1 MLLNRL
7 RAAAP
12 AIAATAAAATLA
24 IHETT
29 KNSSFGGASQLEL
42 KYFDGKG
49 LAETSRLI
57 MAMSGKP
64 YTDTRWKMDMSKPY
78 GKRCEGFMKAKADGD
93 LLMNLDRAPL
103 LLVDGTAIAQSKTI
117 ERYLARRVGLYGA
130 NEVEAAQIDAIG
142 EHIRDMKEM
151 HGKAA
156 DKAVFKSETLPAF
169 LGKLEKVAGST
180 KGCLVGKS
188 LSLADIQLYEV
199 VCEYFPSR
207 EAYES
212 TKDGGSASAG
222 GLASGEAALLKDCPK
237 LTASV
242 VAVKA
247 HPNIA
252 KHVAGRNYTA
262 PW

>member
-1 MLLNRL
+1 MENGHVE
-7 RAAAP
+7 
-12 AIAATAAAATLA
+12 AIWQAL
-24 IHETT
+24 
-29 KNSSFGGASQLEL
+29 
-42 KYFDGKG
+42 
-49 LAETSRLI
+49 
-57 MAMSGKP
+57 
-64 YTDTRWKMDMSKPY
+64 
-78 GKRCEGFMKAKADGD
+78 CEGFMKAKADGD

-199 VCEYFPSR
+199 VCEYFRRARRTKVRKMVALPAPAGLRAARRRYSR
-207 EAYES
+207 
-212 TKDGGSASAG
+212 
-222 GLASGEAALLKDCPK
+222 
-237 LTASV
+237 
-242 VAVKA
+242 
-247 HPNIA
+247 IA
-252 KHVAGRNYTA
+252 QSSQRA
-262 PW
+262 WWL